1 MKGRRKQE
9 RMLEIESLS
18 LTTLESELTGKLR
31 KKRESRSMKGR
42 RKQGKML
49 ENESL
54 SLRTL
59 ESELRE

>member
-9 RMLEIESLS
+9 KMLEIESLS
-18 LTTLESELTGKLR
+18 LTTLKSELTGKLR
-31 KKRESRSMKGR
+31 KKRESRSRKGR
-42 RKQGKML
+42 KQEKML
-49 ENESL
+49 EIESL